1 MSTTPNSTTHASARF
16 ELGQLCNTSGAQEV
30 LQRYQVN
37 PFELIGRHVRGDW
50 GDVCHEDART
60 NENAL
65 RVGARIFSV
74 YVLPPPLS
82 ESGTLAPAKVWL
94 ITEADRSVTTL
105 LLPEEY

>member
-1 MSTTPNSTTHASARF
+1 MSKLLNTNTHASARF

-50 GDVCHEDART
+50 GDVCQEDAQT
-60 NENAL
+60 NEEAL

-74 YVLPPPLS
+74 YVLPPPAGDN
-82 ESGTLAPAKVWL
+82 ETLAPAKVWL